1 MDISWS
7 ASSPASGTFDS
18 AERSGVTD
26 LVERFSQL
34 RAQGQGYLEVRGG
47 AELPVCALGFKGS
60 AAVVH
65 LMSGGGAVS
74 LLVSNEPGDA
84 SAEVLVMDDLVGF
97 TADFVLDLD
106 RAWQVIEKFVR
117 TGDPARAGDWF
128 EL

>member
-7 ASSPASGTFDS
+7 ASSPTSGTFV
-18 AERSGVTD
+18 ATERSGVAG
-26 LVERFSQL
+26 LVERFGEL
-34 RAQGQGYLEVRGG
+34 RAQGQGYLEVRGD
-47 AELPVCALGFKGS
+47 ANFPVCALGFKGS

-65 LMSGGGAVS
+65 LMSDDGVVS
-74 LLVSNEPGDA
+74 PLVADQPADV
-84 SAEVLVMDDLVGF
+84 SAEVLVMDALIEF

-106 RAWQVIEKFVR
+106 RAWQVVEEFLR